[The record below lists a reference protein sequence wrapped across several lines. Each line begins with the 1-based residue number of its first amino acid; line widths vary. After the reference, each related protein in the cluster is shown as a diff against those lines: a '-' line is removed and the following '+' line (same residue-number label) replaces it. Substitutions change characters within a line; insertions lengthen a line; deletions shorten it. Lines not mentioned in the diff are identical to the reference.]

1 MENLA
6 ATSSDILQ
14 LLAAIPPLV
23 QIARYGNVRNT
34 DVTMVSHVL
43 LGLIPRAAIT
53 LPSACQALDDE
64 AAKKAIE
71 ELNGAEIGGRAIV
84 VNEAEEKKPGE
95 RRGGGGFGGGERR
108 GGFGGGDNR
117 GSGGYGGNRGGSG
130 GGYGSRGGGDNRGGG
145 GANRGGGGRRSA
157 Y

>member
-1 MENLA
+1 MNIFVGSLPFSLQEAELQGVFEEYGEV
-6 ATSSDILQ
+6 SSCKI
-14 LLAAIPPLV
+14 I
-23 QIARYGNVRNT
+23 T
-34 DVTMVSHVL
+34 DKFSGRSKGFGFIEM
-43 LGLIPRAAIT
+43 A
-53 LPSACQALDDE
+53 DDE